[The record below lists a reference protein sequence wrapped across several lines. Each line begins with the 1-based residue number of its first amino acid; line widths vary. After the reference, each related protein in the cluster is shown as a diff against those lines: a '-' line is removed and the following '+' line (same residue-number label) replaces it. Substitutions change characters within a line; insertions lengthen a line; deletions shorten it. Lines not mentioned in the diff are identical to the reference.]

1 MADSSERGAGKPA
14 ATGAPKTK
22 GRRVQ
27 GGRVVES
34 RYLQYEKKTK
44 KASVSAGEKSP
55 EGRKPL
61 QKIKEGSL
69 VMGTGGLQSTMLEG
83 HSTAPPCLD
92 LSSIKDTS
100 MFRTAPQLDR
110 TVSKKAES
118 TSCTTQKKT
127 RLPKKRQDLQETMD
141 MMESQTLLLTLL
153 SVKMENNLALLEEKA
168 EKDLAALCHE
178 KERLQQRVLELRRQL
193 LLQQKHQELATIL
206 DAQMEVL
213 GPLEAVA
220 KRFKEQYKTLATAL
234 DATRHELPVQGIHM
248 QGSGQELLD
257 DLEPAL
263 KTTLQLLGEL
273 GISSP
278 DASGQVPNAST
289 QVSRLLEEL
298 RDLITKKDQE
308 LYRIFGLA
316 MELSTQASKEAALIN
331 QEAWEEAQGTPTC
344 SQWYFSPEAADIT
357 TAVNK

>member
-1 MADSSERGAGKPA
+1 
-14 ATGAPKTK
+14 
-22 GRRVQ
+22 
-27 GGRVVES
+27 
-34 RYLQYEKKTK
+34 
-44 KASVSAGEKSP
+44 
-55 EGRKPL
+55 
-61 QKIKEGSL
+61 
-69 VMGTGGLQSTMLEG
+69 
-83 HSTAPPCLD
+83 
-92 LSSIKDTS
+92 
-100 MFRTAPQLDR
+100 
-110 TVSKKAES
+110 
-118 TSCTTQKKT
+118 
-127 RLPKKRQDLQETMD
+127 MD

-153 SVKMENNLALLEEKA
+153 SVKMENNLAVLEEKA
-168 EKDLAALCHE
+168 EKDLVALCHE

-234 DATRHELPVQGIHM
+234 DATRHELPMQGIHM

-278 DASGQVPNAST
+278 DASGQVPDTSA

-308 LYRIFGLA
+308 LYRIFSLA
-316 MELSTQASKEAALIN
+316 MELSSQASKEAALMN
-331 QEAWEEAQGTPTC
+331 QEVWEEAQGTPSC
-344 SQWYFSPEAADIT
+344 CQWYFGPEAADIT
-357 TAVNK
+357 NVHTPGGGV

>member
-1 MADSSERGAGKPA
+1 
-14 ATGAPKTK
+14 
-22 GRRVQ
+22 
-27 GGRVVES
+27 
-34 RYLQYEKKTK
+34 
-44 KASVSAGEKSP
+44 
-55 EGRKPL
+55 
-61 QKIKEGSL
+61 
-69 VMGTGGLQSTMLEG
+69 
-83 HSTAPPCLD
+83 
-92 LSSIKDTS
+92 
-100 MFRTAPQLDR
+100 
-110 TVSKKAES
+110 
-118 TSCTTQKKT
+118 
-127 RLPKKRQDLQETMD
+127 

-153 SVKMENNLALLEEKA
+153 SVKMENNLGLLEEKA
-168 EKDLAALCHE
+168 EKDLAALCRE
-178 KERLQQRVLELRRQL
+178 KERLQQQVLELRRQL

-206 DAQMEVL
+206 DAQMGVL

-278 DASGQVPNAST
+278 DASGQVPDASA

-298 RDLITKKDQE
+298 RDLITQKDRE

-316 MELSTQASKEAALIN
+316 MELSSQASREAALMN
-331 QEAWEEAQGTPTC
+331 QEVWEEAQGTPSC
-344 SQWYFSPEAADIT
+344 SKWYFGPEAADIT
-357 TAVNK
+357 TVHGGGGV